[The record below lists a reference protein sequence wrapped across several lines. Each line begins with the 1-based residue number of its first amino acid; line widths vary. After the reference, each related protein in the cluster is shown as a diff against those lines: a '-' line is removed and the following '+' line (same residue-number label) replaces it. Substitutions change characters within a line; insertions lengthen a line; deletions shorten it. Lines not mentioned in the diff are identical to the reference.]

1 MSIFSWLGENSEPDV
16 ETERANLMN
25 LNEKE
30 ILIEI
35 ILELKRI
42 SEKCDNIGKRI
53 VLWSN

>member
-1 MSIFSWLGENSEPDV
+1 MSIFSWLGENSEPDL

-35 ILELKRI
+35 ILELTKI

-53 VLWSN
+53 VLWSD

>member
-1 MSIFSWLGENSEPDV
+1 MSIFSWLGENSVPDL
-16 ETERANLMN
+16 ETERANIMN

-42 SEKCDNIGKRI
+42 SEKCDDIGKRI

>member
-1 MSIFSWLGENSEPDV
+1 MSIFSWLGENSEPDL

-25 LNEKE
+25 QKE

-35 ILELKRI
+35 ILELKKI
-42 SEKCDNIGKRI
+42 SEKCDDIGKRI